1 MVNADKKSNEWGT
14 SVTGMSERTPR
25 ITSSWSGSPTRPFGT
40 ARRGLMTVA
49 SLACAV
55 ALIALFSPVA
65 QANTS
70 SDTLSATISGGA
82 LTAVVSAPSTMTSV
96 VLDGLTTHASV
107 GRPAEWVITNARGTN
122 AAWCL
127 SVSATDFTSAPGVL
141 DLLERTV
148 TINNLTI
155 TPGLITAH
163 ITEGADAAPATE
175 PVTVSSRPQAL
186 VWAPTLGKG
195 TFTLK
200 PEFSLSIPPNAYRS
214 NFSGAI
220 RESAVNPFV
229 SVLTFT
235 IA

>member
-1 MVNADKKSNEWGT
+1 MNGIKERAHHLT
-14 SVTGMSERTPR
+14 SRE
-25 ITSSWSGSPTRPFGT
+25 IGSPARLFGST
-40 ARRGLMTVA
+40 ERGLIAIA

-55 ALIALFSPVA
+55 ALVAAFSPT
-65 QANTS
+65 ANADTS
-70 SDTLSATISGGA
+70 SDPLSATISGGD
-82 LTAVVSAPSTMTSV
+82 LTAVVSAPSQMTSV
-96 VLDGLTTHASV
+96 VLDGRSSHASV
-107 GRPAEWVITNARGTN
+107 GVPAEWVITNARGTN

-127 SVSATDFTSAPGVL
+127 SVSATDFTSAPGEL
-141 DLLERTV
+141 DLLERTLPV
-148 TINNLTI
+148 SNLTI
-155 TPGLITAH
+155 TPGLITANT
-163 ITEGADAAPATE
+163 TEGADAAPAAG
-175 PVTVSSRPQAL
+175 PVTVSGHPQAL

-220 RESAVNPFV
+220 EESAVNPFV